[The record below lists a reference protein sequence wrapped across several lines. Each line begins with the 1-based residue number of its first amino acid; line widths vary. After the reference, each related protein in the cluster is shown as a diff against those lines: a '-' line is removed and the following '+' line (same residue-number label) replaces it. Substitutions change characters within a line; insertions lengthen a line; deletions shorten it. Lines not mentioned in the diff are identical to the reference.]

1 MKIIMPYW
9 TSNYVAVSKE
19 VSLGSMPFYNNPD
32 VAASRDPF
40 TEWISRWTRYLIFCS
55 ESHQVCVLVIV
66 PATALHRS

>member
-1 MKIIMPYW
+1 MPYW